1 MNSTYSIVEAQSQLS
16 KLIKWAQHSAPI
28 AITKH
33 QKTVAYLI
41 SQERL
46 QAIVE
51 TLEILANP
59 KAMKALRTAKAGKA
73 KYKVL
78 NLNDENFGI

>member
-1 MNSTYSIVEAQSQLS
+1 MNVMNDTYTIAQAQANLPRLCRS
-16 KLIKWAQHSAPI
+16 KKRFVIARRDKPVYVAMPI
-28 AITKH
+28 EDFDA
-33 QKTVAYLI
+33 VL
-41 SQERL
+41 
-46 QAIVE
+46 E
-51 TLEILANP
+51 TMELLANP